1 MVRKNLN
8 QENSVD
14 YQRKRT
20 NAIEVVETAKR
31 NAYKQS
37 IGGEIKLKN
46 EVWTMIRKMSGE
58 TSVQLPVLTD
68 INAIA

>member
-31 NAYKQS
+31 NAYKRS
-37 IGGEIKLKN
+37 IGGEIK
-46 EVWTMIRKMSGE
+46 
-58 TSVQLPVLTD
+58 
-68 INAIA
+68 